1 MRAFNEIFRLLA
13 ITLVS
18 PAIGFGT
25 LFFLDAMR
33 IATPQNVDKG
43 VFVLF
48 GFIVAIVTAL
58 WLFRAWPSQYSRK
71 PLAQEP
77 SPEDTLDDSK

>member
-1 MRAFNEIFRLLA
+1 MRALNEVFRLLA
-13 ITLVS
+13 ITLIS

-43 VFVLF
+43 IFVLF
-48 GFIVAIVTAL
+48 GFIVAIVTAM
-58 WLFRAWPSQYSRK
+58 WLFRAWPSHYSRK

-77 SPEDTLDDSK
+77 SPEHPRDDSK